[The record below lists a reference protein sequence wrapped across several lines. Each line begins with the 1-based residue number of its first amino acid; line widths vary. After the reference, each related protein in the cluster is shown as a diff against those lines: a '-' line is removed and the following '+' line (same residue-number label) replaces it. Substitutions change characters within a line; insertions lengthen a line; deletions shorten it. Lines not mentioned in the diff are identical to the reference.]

1 MATACPPAAKLVD
14 CRVSGGWLLPIILLA
29 ALVIRLPGVTRPLV
43 GNFATRNVVQAMEA
57 RNWMRGVAPWWRPT
71 LDTLADGERA
81 WHLVEVPCSAYLSG
95 MLWATFGGSLDAW
108 GRATSIGW
116 SLLSVAILFH
126 IAERRLGSS
135 SAVVAAL
142 GMALAPIGIIYGQ
155 SFLLEPSVVA
165 FALLAWWSAE
175 NYATDARPRWLLV
188 FGVSL
193 ALLWLSKIYMLAIAL
208 PLMAILWQASILRA
222 GSVSARSDGRF
233 RDRTA
238 YLVSCTHLVAP
249 LTAMFLATLPVA
261 WWAWQVWQ
269 LAAPGA
275 ATSGRVYYSFLS
287 SAAEHRFPHPLL
299 ASPGFYVHLARD
311 LFTVVLTPIGAL
323 LVLAGAA
330 RVDWRRW
337 WPLVASGIALV
348 IVMPRKFHE
357 MNYYHLLLLPA
368 WCAMLPLGWRA
379 VAPWFERRP
388 WRISA
393 VMAIA
398 LACSLRYSVR
408 PAFVTPAEDRSV
420 VAASV
425 ALQAVAAPGD
435 RVVAAHGS
443 SLDLLYYCDRAGW
456 ALDLDRADVAEQIAD
471 KQTQGAR
478 WLVVAGEESLP
489 LPVTA
494 EQTLCELPLVR
505 QGWGY
510 RVYALPAAGDE
521 SRAAAMTAMPKAPGT
536 R

>member
-1 MATACPPAAKLVD
+1 MATACPPDAKGASYRASD
-14 CRVSGGWLLPIILLA
+14 HWTLPLILLA
-29 ALVIRLPGVTRPLV
+29 ALLVRLPGVTRPLV

-57 RNWMRGVAPWWRPT
+57 RNWVRGVAPWWRPT

-95 MLWATFGGSLDAW
+95 ILWVTFGGSLDAW
-108 GRATSIGW
+108 GRATSMGW
-116 SLLSVAILFH
+116 SLLSVAILFR
-126 IAERRLGSS
+126 IVERRLGSA
-135 SAVVAAL
+135 SATVAAL
-142 GMALAPIGIIYGQ
+142 GMAFAPIGITYGQ
-155 SFLLEPSVVA
+155 SFLLEPSVLALALVA
-165 FALLAWWSAE
+165 SWSAE
-175 NYATDARPRWLLV
+175 NYATDARPRWLIVL
-188 FGVSL
+188 GASL
-193 ALLWLSKIYMLAIAL
+193 ALLWLSKIYMVVIAL
-208 PLMAILWQASILRA
+208 PLMAMLWQASVQRA
-222 GSVSARSDGRF
+222 GSVSARSDDCF
-233 RDRTA
+233 RDRTF
-238 YLVSCTHLVAP
+238 HLFQRTQLAASIA
-249 LTAMFLATLPVA
+249 AMFLAALPVA
-261 WWAWQVWQ
+261 WWVWQVWQ
-269 LAAPGA
+269 LAAPSA

-299 ASPGFYVHLARD
+299 ASPGFYGRLARD

-323 LVLAGAA
+323 LVLAGAT

-337 WPLVASGIALV
+337 WPLVVAGLALV
-348 IVMPRKFHE
+348 LVMPRKFYE

-388 WRISA
+388 WRLGA
-393 VMAIA
+393 VMAIT

-425 ALQAVAAPGD
+425 ALQELAAPGD

-456 ALDLDRADVAEQIAD
+456 ALDLDHADVLEQVAE
-471 KQTQGAR
+471 KRRQGAR
-478 WLVVAGEESLP
+478 WLAVAGEEPLQ

-510 RVYALPAAGDE
+510 RVYALPAVGDE
-521 SRAAAMTAMPKAPGT
+521 SRAAAMTATPKAPGT